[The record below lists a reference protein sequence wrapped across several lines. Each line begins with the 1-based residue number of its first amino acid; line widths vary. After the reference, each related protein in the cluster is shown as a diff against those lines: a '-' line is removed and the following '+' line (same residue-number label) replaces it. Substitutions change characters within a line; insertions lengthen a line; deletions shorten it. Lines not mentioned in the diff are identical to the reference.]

1 MEQERHTLRGR
12 QVTQKENHIM
22 ITLADIDQVSLKC
35 HRRRIW
41 MECKTFFLD
50 PENMKRFEEWKEKRD
65 AEQKAERMESIN

>member
-1 MEQERHTLRGR
+1 MEQERHALRGR
-12 QVTQKENHIM
+12 QITQKENHIM

-41 MECKTFFLD
+41 MECKAFFLD